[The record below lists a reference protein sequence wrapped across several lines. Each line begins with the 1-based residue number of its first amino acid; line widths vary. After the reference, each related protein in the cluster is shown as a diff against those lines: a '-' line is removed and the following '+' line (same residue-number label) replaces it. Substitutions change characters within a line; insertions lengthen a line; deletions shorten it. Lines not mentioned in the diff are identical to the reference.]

1 MRSLKARTWL
11 LPLFIFHSS
20 ISLAQTR
27 STEYD
32 TSADPRGRSD
42 LVVCSQNL
50 ANYGSFAATKARVSH
65 MLPEDFEEK
74 EESLIKRFSKRKCD
88 IIAVQEVLGDE
99 GDAKEALDKLGS
111 LLRAKT
117 GRIFGSVVG
126 QSFDPSSR
134 VGFLYALDR
143 VEKLLT
149 VSYAKVELPKLV
161 PDQRPRFFPRGPLE
175 LQVRVKASPGGKSRL
190 VTLITF
196 HFKSKRGGAG
206 DPAELQWET
215 ARMEMSEALRRIV
228 AQRHRDALE
237 SAERVLILLG
247 DRNSNYDL
255 ASAKILE
262 GTLALASFQENGP
275 CRLSKR
281 GVPLCKAGAALAPK
295 LLSVLT
301 SDPQTQLQPG
311 TFQYKKVFSWL
322 DDILLPSPSAQYALR
337 YFDKAGDYDSGVV
350 MTPEAASDH
359 GMVYVVL
366 NW

>member
-1 MRSLKARTWL
+1 MGDRILQIL
-11 LPLFIFHSS
+11 LAAVLFAPL
-20 ISLAQTR
+20 SLAQTR
-27 STEYD
+27 STGYD
-32 TSADPRGRSD
+32 LSTDPRGQDD

-50 ANYGSFAATKARVSH
+50 GNYGSFAATKARMTQ

-74 EESLIKRFSKRKCD
+74 EEALIKRFASRRCD
-88 IIAVQEVLGDE
+88 VIAVQELLGDE
-99 GDAKEALDKLGS
+99 ADAKEALDKLGT

-117 GRIFGSVVG
+117 GRFFESIVG
-126 QSFDPSSR
+126 ESFDPSSR
-134 VGFLYALDR
+134 VGFLYTVDR
-143 VEKLLT
+143 VEKLLS
-149 VSYAKVELPKLV
+149 VSYDKVELPKLV

-175 LQVRVKASPGGKSRL
+175 IQLRVKGSRRGKSRL

-196 HFKSKRGGAG
+196 HFKSKRGGSG

-228 AQRHRDALE
+228 SHRHRDALE
-237 SAERVLILLG
+237 SAERILILLG
-247 DRNSNYDL
+247 DRNSNFDL

-281 GVPLCKAGAALAPK
+281 GVPLCKTGTSLPPK
-295 LLSVLT
+295 LVSVLT
-301 SDPQTQLQPG
+301 TDPQTQLQPG

-322 DDILLPSPSAQYALR
+322 DDILMPPPSLHHALHF
-337 YFDKAGDYDSGVV
+337 FDKAGDYESGVV

-359 GMVYVVL
+359 GMVYVSL